1 MTKKYRLP
9 YADWLSA
16 ASTKVVIDSLQREGT
31 EVRFVGGCVRD
42 SLAKKP
48 VTDVDIATPDRPDRV
63 IELLSSAG
71 IKSLPTGLKH
81 GTIKA
86 IVGKSSFD
94 ITTLRRDVKTYGR
107 RAKVIFCNS
116 WLEDARRR
124 DFTINSISVSPSGTV
139 FDPFD
144 GISDLENGCVKFIGK
159 ASERITEDYL
169 RILRFFRFHG
179 LFGRGPIDEEA
190 MTACHTHATKL
201 KHLSKERIRT
211 EFLKI
216 LLVPD
221 PNKICVQM
229 RKADVLKHL
238 LPQNCDIRRLRII
251 NWLETKV
258 VNIESV
264 AQDDIRHL
272 AALMGHG
279 QNCSYH
285 TAERLGLSRK
295 QRDQLVTLTNPE
307 NKLSV
312 NMSQILKQ
320 QKIRRHGNKRA
331 IDLVLLT
338 WAGELAQSRRSFI
351 KDMDDYIRLLKQCMD
366 WIPPIF
372 PISGADVL
380 NLGVRPGPVVAT
392 ILEDIEAW
400 WEYEH
405 YNPKRTECLK
415 QLELAVKKF
424 DKMNNGLKI

>member
-1 MTKKYRLP
+1 
-9 YADWLSA
+9 
-16 ASTKVVIDSLQREGT
+16 
-31 EVRFVGGCVRD
+31 
-42 SLAKKP
+42 
-48 VTDVDIATPDRPDRV
+48 
-63 IELLSSAG
+63 
-71 IKSLPTGLKH
+71 
-81 GTIKA
+81 
-86 IVGKSSFD
+86 
-94 ITTLRRDVKTYGR
+94 
-107 RAKVIFCNS
+107 
-116 WLEDARRR
+116 
-124 DFTINSISVSPSGTV
+124 
-139 FDPFD
+139 
-144 GISDLENGCVKFIGK
+144 
-159 ASERITEDYL
+159 
-169 RILRFFRFHG
+169 
-179 LFGRGPIDEEA
+179 
-190 MTACHTHATKL
+190 
-201 KHLSKERIRT
+201 
-211 EFLKI
+211 
-216 LLVPD
+216 PD

-392 ILEDIEAW
+392 I
-400 WEYEH
+400 
-405 YNPKRTECLK
+405 
-415 QLELAVKKF
+415 
-424 DKMNNGLKI
+424 